1 MLYVLKFRGQYL
13 KGNFQKSKGIK
24 KIICGIFVFIIPV
37 ILPPDIFAKTVDVD
51 YQKDGEEFAKG
62 LVKKIKET
70 DLEDVLEKKDR
81 LKSPK
86 GEAVEGD
93 GCNNCVQNIENP
105 ESLVKRIEAEMGGR
119 KEEILVFVSFS
130 MPHLSLKELSREAG
144 KHNAKLILRGLYRE
158 SFRKTA
164 EKILE
169 IDKKG
174 LSLEIDPKLFK
185 KYQIKQVPTFVLIE
199 GKKEIGRLSGNVT
212 LEYAK
217 TELEKE

>member
-1 MLYVLKFRGQYL
+1 MLYVLRLCFL
-13 KGNFQKSKGIK
+13 FVIPL
-24 KIICGIFVFIIPV
+24 IF
-37 ILPPDIFAKTVDVD
+37 PPDISGKIGGVD
-51 YQKDGEEFAKG
+51 YQKDGEEFAKD
-62 LVKKIKET
+62 LVKEIKGE
-70 DLEDVLEKKDR
+70 DLENVLEKKEK
-81 LKSPK
+81 LKTPK

-105 ESLVKRIEAEMGGR
+105 ENLAKRIEEEIGET
-119 KEEILVFVSFS
+119 KKEILVFVSFS
-130 MPHLSLKELSREAG
+130 MPKLSLKELSREAG

-158 SFRKTA
+158 SFKKTA

-174 LSLEIDPKLFK
+174 MGLEIDPKLFK
-185 KYQIKQVPTFVLIE
+185 RYGIKQVPTFVLIE
-199 GKKEIGRLSGNVT
+199 GEKEIGRLSGNVR

>member
-1 MLYVLKFRGQYL
+1 MLHVLRLSFL
-13 KGNFQKSKGIK
+13 FVIPL
-24 KIICGIFVFIIPV
+24 IF
-37 ILPPDIFAKTVDVD
+37 PPDISGKTGGVD
-51 YQKDGEEFAKG
+51 YKKDGEEFAKG
-62 LVKKIKET
+62 LVKEIKGE
-70 DLEDVLEKKDR
+70 DLENVLEKKEK
-81 LKSPK
+81 LKNPK
-86 GEAVEGD
+86 GEAVEGE

-105 ESLVKRIEAEMGGR
+105 ENLAKRIEEEIGET
-119 KEEILVFVSFS
+119 KKEILVFVSFS
-130 MPHLSLKELSREAG
+130 MPELSLKELSREAG

-158 SFRKTA
+158 SFKKTA

-185 KYQIKQVPTFVLIE
+185 KYGIKQVPTFVLIE
-199 GKKEIGRLSGNVT
+199 GEKEISRLSGNVR

>member
-1 MLYVLKFRGQYL
+1 MLYVLVQRYYEG
-13 KGNFQKSKGIK
+13 K
-24 KIICGIFVFIIPV
+24 KIIRLINLLFIFIIPV
-37 ILPPDIFAKTVDVD
+37 ILPPDIFAKTEGVD
-51 YQKDGEEFAKG
+51 YQKDGEEFAKS

-93 GCNNCVQNIENP
+93 GCNNCVQNLENP
-105 ESLVKRIEAEMGGR
+105 ENIAKKIEAEMGGR

-130 MPHLSLKELSREAG
+130 MPELSLKELSKEAG

-185 KYQIKQVPTFVLIE
+185 KYQIKQAPTFVLIE
-199 GKKEIGRLSGNVT
+199 GEKEIGRLSGNVT

>member
-1 MLYVLKFRGQYL
+1 MLYVLRFMRQYL
-13 KGNFQKSKGIK
+13 KRSIK
-24 KIICGIFVFIIPV
+24 KLNEIKRTILCMFVFIIPV
-37 ILPPDIFAKTVDVD
+37 VFPPDIFAKTEGVD
-51 YQKDGEEFAKG
+51 YQNDGEEFAKD
-62 LVKKIKET
+62 LVKKIKGE
-70 DLEDVLEKKDR
+70 DLKDVLEKKDG

-86 GEAVEGD
+86 GEAVEGE

-130 MPHLSLKELSREAG
+130 MPELSLKELSKEAG

-174 LSLEIDPKLFK
+174 MGLEIDPKLFK

-199 GKKEIGRLSGNVT
+199 GEKEIGRLSGNVT

>member
-1 MLYVLKFRGQYL
+1 MLHVLKFIVQYL
-13 KGNFQKSKGIK
+13 KGTFQKINEIKRGILGMF
-24 KIICGIFVFIIPV
+24 IFIIPV
-37 ILPPDIFAKTVDVD
+37 ILPPDINAKTGGVD
-51 YQKDGEEFAKG
+51 YQKDGEEFAKS

-70 DLEDVLEKKDR
+70 DLENVLEKKEK
-81 LKSPK
+81 LKTPK

-105 ESLVKRIEAEMGGR
+105 ENLAKRIEEEIGET
-119 KEEILVFVSFS
+119 KKEILVFVSFS
-130 MPHLSLKELSREAG
+130 MPELSLKELSREAG

-164 EKILE
+164 KKILE

-174 LSLEIDPKLFK
+174 MGLEIDPKLFK
-185 KYQIKQVPTFVLIE
+185 RYGIKQVPTFVLIE
-199 GKKEIGRLSGNVT
+199 GEKEIGRLSGNVR
-212 LEYAK
+212 LEYAR